1 MSPWRPSASLALLRA
16 RAELLARIRAFF
28 DERQVLEV
36 ETPIL
41 STSAPSEPAIAPLPC
56 RYQGQTPCWLNSS
69 PEFAMKRLL
78 AAGSGPIYQLGKVF
92 RDGELG
98 RLHNPE
104 FTMLEWYR
112 PGFSLDELMA
122 EVAALVSFVAGQNRP
137 LQRLSYRE
145 LFLEH
150 LGLDP
155 LQTGVAQLEALAR
168 SLGIDL
174 MAETMDKDAWLDL
187 LLSHL
192 LQPLLGQGALSFV
205 QDYPPSQAA
214 LAQLRDTPHGPVAER
229 FELYMEGIE
238 IANGYAELTNAAE
251 QRQRFM
257 HDLERRRR
265 QGLPEPRMDEHFL
278 AALEAGLPQ
287 CSGVALGVDRLLMV
301 LQGCKWLDEVL
312 AFPFEPLG
320 ECRTGN

>member
-1 MSPWRPSASLALLRA
+1 MSLWRPSASLALLRA
-16 RAELLARIRAFF
+16 RAELLARIRIFF

-56 RYQGQTPCWLNSS
+56 RYQSQTSCWLNSS

-78 AAGSGPIYQLGKVF
+78 AAGTGPIYQLGKVF
-92 RDGELG
+92 RNGEFG

-112 PGFSLDELMA
+112 PGFSLDDLMT
-122 EVAALVSFVAGQNRP
+122 EVAALVACVSRRDWPINQ
-137 LQRLSYRE
+137 LSYRE

-155 LQTGVAQLEALAR
+155 FQAEAAQLEALAR
-168 SLGIDL
+168 SRGIDL
-174 MAETMDKDAWLDL
+174 IAETMDRDAWLDL

-205 QDYPPSQAA
+205 HGYPPSQAA
-214 LAQLRDTPHGPVAER
+214 LAQLRDTPYGPVAER

-238 IANGYAELTNAAE
+238 IANGYAELTDANE

-301 LQGCKWLDEVL
+301 LQGCTRLDEVL
-312 AFPFEPLG
+312 AFPFD
-320 ECRTGN
+320 RA